1 MRIVTRTA
9 LLSMIAAS
17 MLVTAPVVLADELV
31 QMIQKDLVA
40 LGYDPGTIDGQLTT
54 KTQVAISKFQTD
66 NGMPVTGE
74 ASPQL
79 AGVTSSKVDQMR
91 NGGKQAQAEASAEEK
106 AAAERNCQ
114 QKKAQESAEKR
125 EKATGFRRLAGAGT
139 RLLGRYG
146 SSEAAST
153 ATDVYVTGSVA
164 SDAAVAADELGIT
177 DEDCE

>member
-1 MRIVTRTA
+1 MRSVTRLA
-9 LLSMIAAS
+9 LAATIAAAILS
-17 MLVTAPVVLADELV
+17 ASPVLLADELT

-54 KTQVAISKFQTD
+54 KTQVAISKFQSD

-74 ASPQL
+74 PSPQL
-79 AGVTSSKVDQMR
+79 AGVMSSKVEQMR
-91 NGGKQAQAEASAEEK
+91 SGSEQAKAQTAAEAEAAEKRDCEQRKAQAT
-106 AAAERNCQ
+106 
-114 QKKAQESAEKR
+114 AEKR

-146 SSEAAST
+146 GGEAASA
-153 ATDVYVTGSVA
+153 ATDVYVAGSAA

-177 DEDCE
+177 DEDC